1 MHWAANAQRR
11 VSCPQLLNEKRLF
24 MKKNLLFFMLL
35 ATASVVQAQYS
46 SGPRLFLDLP
56 IINLNSPNALDIG
69 NRLGLGAGVAMN
81 VATHWSTLRIGGGAN
96 VTMNLQ
102 NSDVETSLLTT
113 PYALFEAGIGKYR
126 SNGSQCAKTHQ
137 KAFTALAKGGVR
149 YHFDTRSLAN
159 AGEDDFGLDY
169 TVGGEFGYFFI
180 RDIFRNFELF
190 LDANYHI
197 KAEALSANLGF
208 KMFLN
213 LRADR
218 DR

>member
-1 MHWAANAQRR
+1 
-11 VSCPQLLNEKRLF
+11 
-24 MKKNLLFFMLL
+24 MKKILLFFVLF
-35 ATASVVQAQYS
+35 AAACVVQAQRS
-46 SGPRLFLDLP
+46 GGPRLFLDLP
-56 IINLNSPNALDIG
+56 IIHVNSPNALEIG

-81 VATHWSTLRIGGGAN
+81 VATHWSTLRVGGGAT
-96 VTMNLQ
+96 VTMDLQ
-102 NSDVETSLLTT
+102 NADVETSLLTV

-137 KAFTALAKGGVR
+137 NAFTALAKGGIR
-149 YHFDTRSLAN
+149 YDFDTRSLVSA
-159 AGEDDFGLDY
+159 AEDDFGLDY

-180 RDIFRNFELF
+180 RDVFRNFELF
-190 LDANYHI
+190 FDANYHI